1 VSEQNQSN
9 GENQPEVRSVA
20 KIKSHNGGSE
30 QDPGASHASSG
41 SARPTFKI
49 KLALK
54 LVAFIFS
61 VITLS
66 WFFEGTRQIQNGL
79 SLSAVAYVLAGSVL
93 TVALIGVQAFFIY
106 AEEKSKNDGTRKIP
120 LFDKIYYKLAGVN
133 KGDGKKPSDL
143 EGKN

>member
-1 VSEQNQSN
+1 M
-9 GENQPEVRSVA
+9 RSA
-20 KIKSHNGGSE
+20 AEIKSCNGGSE
-30 QDPGASHASSG
+30 KDPGASHGPSGSGSSSSSG
-41 SARPTFKI
+41 KPTFKV

-54 LVAFIFS
+54 LVAFVFS

-79 SLSAVAYVLAGSVL
+79 SLSAVAYVIAGSVL

-120 LFDKIYYKLAGVN
+120 LFDKIYYKLATVN
-133 KGDGKKPSDL
+133 KSAGEKSSDS
-143 EGKN
+143 EAQERIDRG